1 MQLRYFMSNGDRY
14 VFRGDMII
22 IIRVFSI
29 FILPL
34 LNKIN
39 VLVKKI
45 PLVPTMTL
53 LIKAFVNM
61 ED

>member
-1 MQLRYFMSNGDRY
+1 MQLRNFMSNGDRY
-14 VFRGDMII
+14 VFRDDMII